1 MGYEAIV
8 INNNPETVSTDYL
21 ITDKLYFEPLTIED
35 VMNIVHL
42 EKPIGVIVELGG
54 QTAINLCERLDALE
68 VPIIGTGKDAIARA
82 ENRELFEELLKKLNI
97 LRPAGKTVL
106 SLTEGLEV
114 AQTLGYP
121 VLVRPSYV
129 LGGRAMQVVYND
141 KSLKKYLHNAFL
153 ASYKQPVLI
162 DKYIIGKECEIDAV
176 CDGND
181 VVIPG
186 VMELVEGTGIH
197 SGDSISV
204 YPPMTLSS
212 KVIDKMVE
220 YTIQLG
226 KAIGIIGLYNIQFIV
241 DSKEEVYIIEVNPRS
256 SRTIPFI
263 SKATKVNLANLAT
276 KVILGK
282 SLKDLGY
289 QTGLL
294 PRRNKYYVK
303 APTFSFSKLSGMDLV
318 LSPEMKSTGE
328 AIGYD
333 HFLNK
338 ALYKALIASNMRVVN
353 YGTIFVTLSDMTK
366 EEALPLI
373 KRFYDLGFNIEA
385 TSGTGKFLKEHGIRT
400 RIKKKLNQGS
410 MEILDSL
417 RKGHIAYVIN
427 TPGIDETIHTDG
439 YLIRRVA
446 IENNVPLFTSLYTV
460 GALLNVLDEITMKVG
475 MI

>member
-1 MGYEAIV
+1 M
-8 INNNPETVSTDYL
+8 
-21 ITDKLYFEPLTIED
+21 
-35 VMNIVHL
+35 
-42 EKPIGVIVELGG
+42 
-54 QTAINLCERLDALE
+54 
-68 VPIIGTGKDAIARA
+68 
-82 ENRELFEELLKKLNI
+82 
-97 LRPAGKTVL
+97 L

-114 AQTLGYP
+114 AQMLGYP

-303 APTFSFSKLSGMDLV
+303 APTFREWIWYYL
-318 LSPEMKSTGE
+318 
-328 AIGYD
+328 
-333 HFLNK
+333 
-338 ALYKALIASNMRVVN
+338 
-353 YGTIFVTLSDMTK
+353 
-366 EEALPLI
+366 
-373 KRFYDLGFNIEA
+373 
-385 TSGTGKFLKEHGIRT
+385 LK
-400 RIKKKLNQGS
+400 
-410 MEILDSL
+410 
-417 RKGHIAYVIN
+417 
-427 TPGIDETIHTDG
+427 
-439 YLIRRVA
+439 
-446 IENNVPLFTSLYTV
+446 
-460 GALLNVLDEITMKVG
+460 
-475 MI
+475 

>member
-1 MGYEAIV
+1 
-8 INNNPETVSTDYL
+8 
-21 ITDKLYFEPLTIED
+21 
-35 VMNIVHL
+35 
-42 EKPIGVIVELGG
+42 
-54 QTAINLCERLDALE
+54 
-68 VPIIGTGKDAIARA
+68 
-82 ENRELFEELLKKLNI
+82 
-97 LRPAGKTVL
+97 
-106 SLTEGLEV
+106 
-114 AQTLGYP
+114 
-121 VLVRPSYV
+121 
-129 LGGRAMQVVYND
+129 MQVVYND

-366 EEALPLI
+366 EEALA
-373 KRFYDLGFNIEA
+373 FD
-385 TSGTGKFLKEHGIRT
+385 
-400 RIKKKLNQGS
+400 
-410 MEILDSL
+410 
-417 RKGHIAYVIN
+417 
-427 TPGIDETIHTDG
+427 
-439 YLIRRVA
+439 
-446 IENNVPLFTSLYTV
+446 
-460 GALLNVLDEITMKVG
+460 
-475 MI
+475 

>member
-1 MGYEAIV
+1 
-8 INNNPETVSTDYL
+8 
-21 ITDKLYFEPLTIED
+21 
-35 VMNIVHL
+35 MNIVHL

-373 KRFYDLGFNIEA
+373 KRFYDLGCNIEA

-410 MEILDSL
+410 TEILDSL